1 MDSGA
6 LKKKELL
13 FAIHRHWIWA
23 VRIRSEY
30 YERLKANPPSSGDL
44 LEWFLTGKAMYLC
57 IWYGLLFTV
66 CEGLPKNGFTVS
78 DAQTEIAVYDSLRL
92 FRNAIFHVQT
102 KYLTSKIFSFLQDPS
117 TDATIRKIYAGLG
130 EWFRIQITGIG
141 SKYLTQVPDSKRLQ
155 LKNQQNEHR

>member
-30 YERLKANPPSSGDL
+30 YERLKANPPSSDDL
-44 LEWFLTGKAMYLC
+44 LEWFLTGEAIYLC

-66 CEGLPKNGFTVS
+66 CEGLRKNGFTVP
-78 DAQTEIAVYDSLRL
+78 DAQAEIDTVYDSLRL
-92 FRNAIFHVQT
+92 FRNAIFHVPT

-117 TDATIRKIYAGLG
+117 TDATIKKIYDGLN
-130 EWFRIQITGIG
+130 EWFGTQIIGI
-141 SKYLTQVPDSKRLQ
+141 T
-155 LKNQQNEHR
+155 